1 MNKKVLTLIL
11 VIVTATSTNTMAQN
25 IKKWSLR
32 QCIDYAMDNNI
43 QLQKSK
49 ISENVAET
57 ELKQAKAGLLPNL
70 SGSMTQSLSH
80 SKKAAAI
87 SLTVLLPQT
96 AAIKPYKTE
105 ATA

>member
-57 ELKQAKAGLLPNL
+57 ELKQAKAGLLPKL
-70 SGSMTQSLSH
+70 
-80 SKKAAAI
+80 
-87 SLTVLLPQT
+87 
-96 AAIKPYKTE
+96 
-105 ATA
+105 

>member
-57 ELKQAKAGLLPNL
+57 ELKTSQSRPSAK
-70 SGSMTQSLSH
+70 SIRQH
-80 SKKAAAI
+80 DSKPK
-87 SLTVLLPQT
+87 L
-96 AAIKPYKTE
+96 
-105 ATA
+105 

>member
-11 VIVTATSTNTMAQN
+11 VIVTATSTNAMAQN

-32 QCIDYAMDNNI
+32 QCIDYAMDNYI

-57 ELKQAKAGLLPNL
+57 EL
-70 SGSMTQSLSH
+70 
-80 SKKAAAI
+80 
-87 SLTVLLPQT
+87 TVLLPQT
-96 AAIKPYKTE
+96 AAIKPYKME